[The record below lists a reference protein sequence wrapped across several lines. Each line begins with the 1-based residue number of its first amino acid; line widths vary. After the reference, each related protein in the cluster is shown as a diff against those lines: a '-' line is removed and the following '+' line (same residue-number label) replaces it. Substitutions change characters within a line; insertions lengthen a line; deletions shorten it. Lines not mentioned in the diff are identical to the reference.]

1 MQLAIL
7 IILCVLFIALIVFSV
22 VIVKAMHKLRSGIIG
37 ATADLVSTIIK
48 GIGKMTDDYVD
59 AFNKSGEQHAEFTRR
74 AVENCNKNYK
84 NTVELVTQSLKILTD
99 SNIDY
104 GNAIK
109 ELQEIVKGLQDAVRP
124 KTTKKK
130 EIKVE

>member
-7 IILCVLFIALIVFSV
+7 IILCVLFIALIISSV
-22 VIVKAMHKLRSGIIG
+22 VIVKAMHKLRSGVIN

-59 AFNKSGEQHAEFTRR
+59 AFNKTGEQHAEFTRK
-74 AVENCNKNYK
+74 AIENCNKNYK
-84 NTVELVTQSLKILTD
+84 NTVELVIQSLKVLTD
-99 SNIDY
+99 SMIDY

-109 ELQEIVKGLQDAVRP
+109 ELQGIVGGLQDAVRP

>member
-7 IILCVLFIALIVFSV
+7 IILCVLFVALIVFSV
-22 VIVKAMHKLRSGIIG
+22 VIVKSMHKLRNGIID
-37 ATADLVSTIIK
+37 ATSDFVATIIK
-48 GIGKMTDDYVD
+48 GIDKMTDYYVD
-59 AFNKSGEQHAEFTRR
+59 SINKAGEQHAEFTRT

-84 NTVELVTQSLKILTD
+84 NTLELVTQSLKVLTD
-99 SNIDY
+99 SMIDY
-104 GNAIK
+104 GKAMK
-109 ELQEIVKGLQDAVRP
+109 ELQGIVGDLQDAVRP

>member
-7 IILCVLFIALIVFSV
+7 IILCVLFVALIVFSV
-22 VIVKAMHKLRSGIIG
+22 VIVKAMNKLRSDIID
-37 ATADLVSTIIK
+37 ATSDFVATIIK
-48 GIGKMTDDYVD
+48 GIDKMTDYYVD
-59 AFNKSGEQHAEFTRR
+59 SINKAGEQHAGFTRT

-84 NTVELVTQSLKILTD
+84 NTVELVTQTLKVLTETM
-99 SNIDY
+99 IDH
-104 GNAIK
+104 GNAVK
-109 ELQEIVKGLQDAVRP
+109 ELQEITKGLQDAVHT

>member
-7 IILCVLFIALIVFSV
+7 IILCVLFIALIVSSV
-22 VIVKAMHKLRSGIIG
+22 VIVKAIHKLRSGVIN
-37 ATADLVSTIIK
+37 ATSDLVSAIIK

-59 AFNKSGEQHAEFTRR
+59 AFNKTGEQHAEFTRT

-99 SNIDY
+99 SNIDC

-109 ELQEIVKGLQDAVRP
+109 ELQETVKGMQDTIYS

-130 EIKVE
+130 IKVE

>member
-7 IILCVLFIALIVFSV
+7 IILCVLFVALIVFSV
-22 VIVKAMHKLRSGIIG
+22 VIVKAMHKLRSGVIDT
-37 ATADLVSTIIK
+37 TADFVATIIK
-48 GIGKMTDDYVD
+48 GIDKMTDHYVD
-59 AFNKSGEQHAEFTRR
+59 SINKASEQHAEFTRR

-99 SNIDY
+99 SMIDY
-104 GNAIK
+104 GKAMK
-109 ELQEIVKGLQDAVRP
+109 ELQEITRGLQNAVRP

>member
-7 IILCVLFIALIVFSV
+7 IILCVLFIALIVSSV
-22 VIVKAMHKLRSGIIG
+22 VIVKAMHKLRRGIID

-48 GIGKMTDDYVD
+48 GIGEMTDDYVD
-59 AFNKSGEQHAEFTRR
+59 ALNKSGEQHTEFTRK

>member
-7 IILCVLFIALIVFSV
+7 IILCVLFVALIVSSV
-22 VIVKAMHKLRSGIIG
+22 VIVKAIHKLRSGVIA

-59 AFNKSGEQHAEFTRR
+59 AFNKTGEQHAEFTRT

-84 NTVELVTQSLKILTD
+84 NTVELVTQSLKVLTD
-99 SNIDY
+99 SMIDY

-109 ELQEIVKGLQDAVRP
+109 ELQETVKGMQDTIYS

-130 EIKVE
+130 IKVE

>member
-7 IILCVLFIALIVFSV
+7 IILCVLFIALIVSSV
-22 VIVKAMHKLRSGIIG
+22 VIVKAMHKLRRGIID

-48 GIGKMTDDYVD
+48 GIGEMTDDYVD
-59 AFNKSGEQHAEFTRR
+59 AFNKSGEQHAEFTRK

>member
-7 IILCVLFIALIVFSV
+7 IILCVLFIALIVSSV
-22 VIVKAMHKLRSGIIG
+22 IIVKAMHKLRSGVIS
-37 ATADLVSTIIK
+37 ATAELVSSIIK

-59 AFNKSGEQHAEFTRR
+59 AFNKSGEQHAEFTRI

-84 NTVELVTQSLKILTD
+84 NTVELVTQSLKVLTD

-104 GNAIK
+104 SNAIK
-109 ELQEIVKGLQDAVRP
+109 ELQETVKGLQDTMYS